1 MNTKLDI
8 AKILTL
14 STAHIKPETATM
26 LDNEPNTDSLGLSVY
41 AKARYGWFIYVDS
54 VSDDALD
61 HLPKDLKACIAFAKE
76 QKCEW
81 LCLDG
86 DGEEIEELNMYQ

>member
-26 LDNEPNTDSLGLSVY
+26 LDNEPNTDDLGLSVY
-41 AKARYGWFIYVDS
+41 NKKQVNIPKNLITAFVHEYMEHMFVKYGY
-54 VSDDALD
+54 
-61 HLPKDLKACIAFAKE
+61 
-76 QKCEW
+76 
-81 LCLDG
+81 
-86 DGEEIEELNMYQ
+86 